1 MKINVDITG
10 LDKLQRDL
18 EDAQRAL
25 RSLDGEIATIKFDR
39 DDDGSVQRA
48 IRQME
53 TAVDQK
59 VAPYGH
65 NALVA
70 KVADVTK
77 ESFRK
82 QILERAKK
90 A

>member
-1 MKINVDITG
+1 MKINVNITG

-39 DDDGSVQRA
+39 DDDGSGQRA

-53 TAVDQK
+53 TAVDKK
-59 VAPYGH
+59 VAPYGR
-65 NALVA
+65 NALIA

-77 ESFRK
+77 ENFRK
-82 QILERAKK
+82 QIRERAKK

>member
-1 MKINVDITG
+1 MKINVNTTG
-10 LDKLQRDL
+10 LNKLQRDL

-39 DDDGSVQRA
+39 DDGGSVRRA

-53 TAVDQK
+53 TAVDKK
-59 VAPYGH
+59 VAPYGR

-77 ESFRK
+77 QSFRK